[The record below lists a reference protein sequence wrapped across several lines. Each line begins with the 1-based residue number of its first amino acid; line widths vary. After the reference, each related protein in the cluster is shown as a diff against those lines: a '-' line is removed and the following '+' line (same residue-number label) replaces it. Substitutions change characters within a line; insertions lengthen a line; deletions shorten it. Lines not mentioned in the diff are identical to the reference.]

1 MHIFF
6 GFTRILSSQLHTF
19 LYTNLN
25 TPFPHAWILQ
35 SQQVPQIGKALTN
48 KLNGAEAMVRM
59 LESHGVQHIFG
70 LCGDTTLP
78 FYDAMHRLD
87 HNITHVLTRD
97 ERSACYMA
105 DAYSR
110 VTGRVGVCEGPSGGG
125 ATYIL
130 PGLIEASESSY
141 AVLGITTDISV
152 GSYGKYPLTE
162 VDQEALM
169 RPLTKWNTVIK
180 QAAHIPRMVRQA
192 FRAMTTGRSGA
203 AHLGLPYDIQYDPV
217 DPSDIWSDP
226 NHNRY
231 PAYPMAPAPGVAE
244 AAVDVIL
251 SAKKP
256 LIICGGGVVI
266 AGAMTELGRLA
277 TRLDIAVATSI
288 SGQGSLA
295 ETNPQCLGVVGSNGG
310 TDQTWELMEAADLVI
325 FMGCRA
331 GSTTTSRW
339 EAPAKGTRIVHF
351 DNDPMVI
358 GANYQTELGV
368 VGDLRLSLA
377 QVNAVLDAREQGED
391 TFGGATAIADIKRR
405 KFEEFDRYA
414 LITDLPMR
422 PERVIDAM
430 MQVLPKDATVLSDPG
445 TSCPYFSAY
454 YQLPL
459 PGRYFI
465 TNRAHGALGYALS
478 AALGA
483 WFGRPSS
490 KVVAMMGDGSFGFTV
505 GELETVTRYN
515 APITYIVFSNA
526 NFGWIKASQF
536 ADKDARYY
544 NVDFNRTDQAAVAAA
559 YGVKS
564 WRVDNPDDLVRI
576 LKEAM
581 QHDGPTLI
589 DVICQ
594 PLEES
599 NAPVRRWM
607 G

>member
-1 MHIFF
+1 M
-6 GFTRILSSQLHTF
+6 
-19 LYTNLN
+19 
-25 TPFPHAWILQ
+25 
-35 SQQVPQIGKALTN
+35 TN
-48 KLNGAEAMVRM
+48 KMNGAEAMVKM
-59 LESHGVQHIFG
+59 LEAQGVQHIFG

-78 FYDAMHRLD
+78 FYDAMYKLD
-87 HNITHVLTRD
+87 HKMTHVLTRD
-97 ERSACYMA
+97 ERCATYMA

-110 VTGRVGVCEGPSGGG
+110 VTGRPGVCEGPSGGG

-180 QAAHIPRMVRQA
+180 RADHIPRMVRKA

-203 AHLGLPYDIQYDPV
+203 AHLGLPYDIQYDAV
-217 DPSDIWSDP
+217 DASDIWADQQLTS
-226 NHNRY
+226 Y
-231 PAYPMAPAPGVAE
+231 PAYPQAPAPGAAE
-244 AAVDVIL
+244 AAVDAIL

-256 LIICGGGVVI
+256 LIVCGGGVVI
-266 AGAMTELGRLA
+266 AGAMEELDRLA
-277 TRLDIAVATSI
+277 SRLDIPVATSI

-295 ETNPQCLGVVGSNGG
+295 ETHTNCVGVVGSNGG
-310 TDQTWELMEAADLVI
+310 TDETWEAMANADLVV
-325 FMGCRA
+325 FMGARA

-339 EAPAKGTRIVHF
+339 EAPSTKTRVVHF

-358 GANYQTELGV
+358 GANYEVEVGV
-368 VGDLRLSLA
+368 VGDLKLSLA
-377 QVNAVLDAREQGED
+377 QVNAVLDKRDQGAD
-391 TFGGATAIADIKRR
+391 TFGGAAAVADIKKR
-405 KFEEFDRYA
+405 KFEIFNKLAQSGEA
-414 LITDLPMR
+414 PIR

-430 MQVLPKDATVLSDPG
+430 MKVLPVDATVISDPG

-454 YQLPL
+454 YQLPQS
-459 PGRYFI
+459 GRYFI
-465 TNRAHGALGYALS
+465 TNRAHGALGYSLS

-483 WFGRPSS
+483 WYGRPSS
-490 KVVAMMGDGSFGFTV
+490 KVVAMMGDGSFGFTC
-505 GELETVTRYN
+505 GELETVCRSR
-515 APITYIVFSNA
+515 APITYIVFSNSSY
-526 NFGWIKASQF
+526 GWIKASQY
-536 ADKDARYY
+536 ADTDARYY

-564 WRVDNPDDLVRI
+564 WRVENPDDLERV
-576 LKEAM
+576 LKEAIE
-581 QHDGPTLI
+581 HDGPTLI
-589 DVICQ
+589 DVVTQ